1 MNEVEEVFK
10 PRGIVPTEEQ
20 RAIQCS
26 RDPYVIVEA
35 NAGAA
40 KTTTLALRLAQ
51 ALAQGIPPGAL
62 LALTYTEPACRA
74 LDDAL
79 RRLGV
84 TGPERGRMR
93 IQTFERFA
101 AAMLLR
107 VEGARVPTYD
117 TAEQVKPMLLR
128 AVERVVGNADEKY
141 PEELNIP
148 GSGDAI
154 VEATLKEFLHLK
166 GTLQLNLEGDG
177 QALTPHLAA
186 ELDHDYA
193 TLRIFAAYERDRL
206 GGNPDQPRF
215 RAEGDATYDLAILL
229 LDDGF
234 SQDERH
240 PLALGAQVIA
250 VDEMHDMNRA
260 MFTVLKSLLTRNR
273 RAAFVGVG
281 DRDQVIH
288 AVAGAD
294 ALFMGTAFDAEIG
307 RAKRLPLGGSYRF
320 GKHLARVAGRV
331 ANKPY
336 TSHSER
342 NTQVKVLACADAAA
356 AVQAIV
362 SAAQAREGLEKKAPL
377 SQVAVLLR
385 HPYQSVGIENGLLDA
400 GIPYAADG
408 FTSYLL
414 RPEVLLIRGLLAYA
428 DDDFKAIESSDTR
441 ALVARALLLFGGAT
455 LEVRGREAT
464 DPEALLKEACHA
476 VAENPRLLKVF
487 FENQV
492 LRTGSPPAC
501 QRLKAAVEAAR
512 SQGGGDVLGRM
523 VAALQPQWLAAQV
536 LVQSWR
542 VRQVAGN
549 IAGLVAM
556 AGGYGGAHDFF
567 IALNAFEVRQRSLKA
582 KDSLTLASIE
592 AAKGLEFDHVMMP
605 FINAR
610 EFAVEG
616 DSTDERNLFY
626 VGITRARNQLTL
638 LHEVG
643 RASRYLVEAGVVVDP
658 NVAQPV

>member
-1 MNEVEEVFK
+1 
-10 PRGIVPTEEQ
+10 
-20 RAIQCS
+20 
-26 RDPYVIVEA
+26 
-35 NAGAA
+35 
-40 KTTTLALRLAQ
+40 
-51 ALAQGIPPGAL
+51 
-62 LALTYTEPACRA
+62 
-74 LDDAL
+74 
-79 RRLGV
+79 
-84 TGPERGRMR
+84 
-93 IQTFERFA
+93 
-101 AAMLLR
+101 
-107 VEGARVPTYD
+107 
-117 TAEQVKPMLLR
+117 
-128 AVERVVGNADEKY
+128 
-141 PEELNIP
+141 
-148 GSGDAI
+148 
-154 VEATLKEFLHLK
+154 
-166 GTLQLNLEGDG
+166 
-177 QALTPHLAA
+177 
-186 ELDHDYA
+186 
-193 TLRIFAAYERDRL
+193 
-206 GGNPDQPRF
+206 
-215 RAEGDATYDLAILL
+215 
-229 LDDGF
+229 
-234 SQDERH
+234 
-240 PLALGAQVIA
+240 
-250 VDEMHDMNRA
+250 
-260 MFTVLKSLLTRNR
+260 
-273 RAAFVGVG
+273 
-281 DRDQVIH
+281 
-288 AVAGAD
+288 
-294 ALFMGTAFDAEIG
+294 
-307 RAKRLPLGGSYRF
+307 
-320 GKHLARVAGRV
+320 
-331 ANKPY
+331 
-336 TSHSER
+336 
-342 NTQVKVLACADAAA
+342 
-356 AVQAIV
+356 VQAIV

-455 LEVRGREAT
+455 LEVRGREAA

-501 QRLKAAVEAAR
+501 QRLKAAVAAAH
-512 SQGGGDVLGRM
+512 SQNGGDVLGRM

-549 IAGLVAM
+549 IAGLVVM

-638 LHEVG
+638 WHEVG
-643 RASRYLVEAGVVVDP
+643 RASRYLVEAGVVVDL
-658 NVAQPV
+658 AAASAGGG